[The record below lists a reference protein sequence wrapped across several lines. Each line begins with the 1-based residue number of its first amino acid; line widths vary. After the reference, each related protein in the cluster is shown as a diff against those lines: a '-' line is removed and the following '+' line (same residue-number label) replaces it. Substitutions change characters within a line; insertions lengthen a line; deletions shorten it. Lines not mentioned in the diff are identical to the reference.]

1 MTVYLCPLLRTLTL
15 FLDNDVISFD
25 DVNPA
30 GYCDDTVSLCPLLT
44 TFILFL
50 DDVINFD
57 DVNPLAI
64 VLALCPCVPELECSY
79 SPYSHFVEKKRK
91 TYNFAQIQRKISIL
105 TLK

>member
-25 DVNPA
+25 DVNPG
-30 GYCDDTVSLCPLLT
+30 GYCDDTVSLCPLLR

-50 DDVINFD
+50 DDDVINFD

-64 VLALCPCVPELECSY
+64 VLALCPCVPELERSY
-79 SPYSHFVEKKRK
+79 STNY
-91 TYNFAQIQRKISIL
+91 
-105 TLK
+105 